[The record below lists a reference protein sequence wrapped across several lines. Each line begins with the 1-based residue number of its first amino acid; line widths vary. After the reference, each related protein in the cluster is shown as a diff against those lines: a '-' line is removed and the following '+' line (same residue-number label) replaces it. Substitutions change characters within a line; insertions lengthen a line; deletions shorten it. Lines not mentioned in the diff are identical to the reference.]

1 MSGFPVR
8 TLRSEFGPTFK
19 DARPV
24 EKPENEQSADSTN
37 LSLHV
42 TTGSGLV
49 VPQFSLVVEWDPTLG
64 DFHVYHQAE
73 TWNVDNAFAHPVLS
87 RLSLGNYTYKFANS
101 YPDMN
106 GEAVSLSL
114 SAVRC
119 SAMGTGSRAFAKPA
133 PFFYISQSDPT
144 LVCFGFYEA
153 NGSNGNDTATTGHTR
168 LWLEGI

>member
-24 EKPENEQSADSTN
+24 EKPENEQSAESTN

-42 TTGSGLV
+42 TAGAGLV
-49 VPQFSLVVEWDPTLG
+49 VPLFSLVVEWDPTLG
-64 DFHVYHQAE
+64 DFHVYHQTE
-73 TWNVDNAFAHPVLS
+73 TWNVDNALAHPVLS
-87 RLSLGNYTYKFANS
+87 RIGSGSYTYKFANS

-106 GEAVSLSL
+106 GEAVPLSL
-114 SAVRC
+114 STVRC
-119 SAMGTGSRAFAKPA
+119 SVMGTGSRVSAKLI
-133 PFFYISQSDPT
+133 PFYYISQSDPT
-144 LVCFGFYEA
+144 LVYFGFNEA
-153 NGSNGNDTATTGHTR
+153 NGAYGNDSATMGHTR